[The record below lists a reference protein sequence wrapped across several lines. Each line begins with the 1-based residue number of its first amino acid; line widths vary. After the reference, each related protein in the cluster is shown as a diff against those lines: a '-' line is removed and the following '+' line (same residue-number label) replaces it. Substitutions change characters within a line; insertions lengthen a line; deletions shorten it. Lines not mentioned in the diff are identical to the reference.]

1 MSDDFSRSD
10 LIETYDNQ
18 VVNIFSKIS
27 DRKYK
32 IMNNKFVIFDVAY
45 FIFKT
50 IFRTLYEYEKKHTE
64 HYLESLEKDG
74 FEDWSEDDLF
84 VSCLKARFMK
94 LVYTIIN
101 TLKVLP
107 ANTIFVRECKKESNW
122 RNKYYDDYKKNR
134 NGTITHCK
142 SRYVVKGVFKNIY
155 GSLFEKL
162 ENICKF
168 KIIRIHEME
177 ADDVIFMLS
186 KYLKKNN
193 YKSDI
198 TIISED
204 KDFAQLCDDRINVQS
219 ISFKDLTENMSIDT
233 AELMLKKVL
242 LGDKSDNIGSCI
254 HNNNMIETHSN
265 HYNLL
270 KDLIESGNL
279 DITKYRRNKKLIL
292 LSHIPQRLLWGAH
305 DEFEKQFNL
314 PRILR
319 RQKIYNNFDDD
330 IDNEALD
337 EEIISSNPIKRYIVK
352 PIKRNNTSINKR
364 FVVKDIDETNENKKT
379 INITNIVKK
388 FMIVSNESDDSDKSD
403 KSDKS
408 DLEEKEEISAES

>member
-1 MSDDFSRSD
+1 MSDDLSYDD
-10 LIETYDNQ
+10 LIELYNNQ

-32 IMNNKFVIFDVAY
+32 TMNNKFVIFDVAY

-74 FEDWSEDDLF
+74 FEDWSEDELF

-107 ANTIFVRECKKESNW
+107 SNTIFVRECKKESNW
-122 RNKYYDDYKKNR
+122 RNKYYEDYKKNR

-142 SRYVVKGVFKNIY
+142 SRYIVKGVFKNIY

-168 KIIRIHEME
+168 KIIRMDEME

-193 YKSDI
+193 YNSDI

-204 KDFAQLCDDRINVQS
+204 KDFAQLCDDRVNVQS
-219 ISFKDLTENMSIDT
+219 ISFKDLTENISICT

-254 HNNNMIETHSN
+254 HNNNNIVSNHSN

-270 KDLIESGNL
+270 KELIESGNL
-279 DITKYRRNKKLIL
+279 DIEKYRRNKKLIL
-292 LSHIPQRLLWGAH
+292 LSHIPQRLLWNAH

-330 IDNEALD
+330 IDNDALD
-337 EEIISSNPIKRYIVK
+337 EEIISSNPIKRYTIKSIKPYSPIRSNKIV
-352 PIKRNNTSINKR
+352 NKR
-364 FVVKDIDETNENKKT
+364 FIVKDINNNYENEEAD
-379 INITNIVKK
+379 VE
-388 FMIVSNESDDSDKSD
+388 VEA
-403 KSDKS
+403 
-408 DLEEKEEISAES
+408 EISSSI

>member
-1 MSDDFSRSD
+1 MSDDLSYDD
-10 LIETYDNQ
+10 LIELYNNQ

-32 IMNNKFVIFDVAY
+32 TMNNKFVIFDVAY

-74 FEDWSEDDLF
+74 FEDWSEDELF

-107 ANTIFVRECKKESNW
+107 SNTIFVRECKKESNW
-122 RNKYYDDYKKNR
+122 RNKYYEDYKKNR

-142 SRYVVKGVFKNIY
+142 SRYIVKGVFKNIY

-168 KIIRIHEME
+168 KIIRMDEME

-193 YKSDI
+193 YNSDI

-204 KDFAQLCDDRINVQS
+204 KDFAQLCDDRVNVQS
-219 ISFKDLTENMSIDT
+219 ISFKDLTENISICT

-254 HNNNMIETHSN
+254 HNNNNIVSNHSN

-270 KDLIESGNL
+270 KELIESGNL
-279 DITKYRRNKKLIL
+279 DIEKYRRNKKLIL
-292 LSHIPQRLLWGAH
+292 LSHIPQRLLWNAH

-330 IDNEALD
+330 IDNDALD
-337 EEIISSNPIKRYIVK
+337 EEIISSNPIKRYTIKSIKPYSPIRSNKIV
-352 PIKRNNTSINKR
+352 NKR
-364 FVVKDIDETNENKKT
+364 FIVKDINNNYENEEADEDVE
-379 INITNIVKK
+379 V
-388 FMIVSNESDDSDKSD
+388 EA
-403 KSDKS
+403 
-408 DLEEKEEISAES
+408 EISSSI